1 MVDND
6 ILIKAQVLAEYI
18 ESMHFAPVTQR
29 TPYFHMGATITD
41 SVLQAG
47 LNYRCVVYPRVLKLL
62 TRFPNYRTTC
72 DFLILMQTIPL
83 PELIE
88 WSNKRKLELIENIS
102 WLLFDNGVETEPE
115 LAIWLNSGK
124 NISQLEKLKGIGP
137 KTIDYLSMLSGNQA
151 IAIDRHLFA
160 FLRLAGIITNSYSEA
175 SVLYQKAADLLSLS
189 AFELDRQV
197 WRYMSDNSF

>member
-6 ILIKAQVLAEYI
+6 ILIKAQALAEYI

-62 TRFPNYRTTC
+62 TKFPNYRTTC

-88 WSNKRKLELIENIS
+88 WSNKRKLELIQNIS

-115 LAIWLNSGK
+115 LAVWLNSSK
-124 NISQLEKLKGIGP
+124 NISQLQKLKGVGP

-160 FLRLAGIITNSYSEA
+160 FLRLAGIITYSYSDA
-175 SVLYQKAADLLSLS
+175 SVLYKKAADILSLS
-189 AFELDRQV
+189 AFELDRQI
-197 WRYMSDNSF
+197 WRYMSDVVL

>member
-6 ILIKAQVLAEYI
+6 ILIKAQALAEYI
-18 ESMHFAPVTQR
+18 ESRHFAPVTQR

-62 TRFPNYRTTC
+62 TKFPNYRTTC

-88 WSNKRKLELIENIS
+88 WSNKRKLELIQNIS

-115 LAIWLNSGK
+115 LAVWLNSSK
-124 NISQLEKLKGIGP
+124 SISQLQKLKGVGP

-160 FLRLAGIITNSYSEA
+160 FLRLAGIITNSYSDA
-175 SVLYQKAADLLSLS
+175 SVLYKKAADILSLS
-189 AFELDRQV
+189 AFELDRQI
-197 WRYMSDNSF
+197 WRYMSDVVL

>member
-88 WSNKRKLELIENIS
+88 WSNKRKLELIANIS